1 MNWFVWFSK
10 KSNKGLFWP
19 RIHTIPEYYRQTL
32 TQFVFQP
39 KNCVVFF
46 MVGLSIFLGD
56 SYTLLAGSNDADQVI
71 YIKSGSDSITATLVP
86 DQTPGSVPN
95 DPSLVEATTNEKP
108 AAFQLA
114 PGSDGQIAL
123 SGKLPGLEDGRHRGV
138 VKTLTPDG
146 SQKDRKQLLFI
157 VDSKPPLIER
167 VAPEGNFFPRTAG
180 SIRFRITDPE
190 NGSGVSADPVECGL
204 QASVSG
210 AILQKTLLSFE
221 NNELNLIVF
230 VAFPGG
236 AAEHDATFT
245 VSVSLKDRAD
255 NMGRT
260 AETFSIRSLVSPA
273 FKIYKCNDS
282 ESYTQMAGEFLVE
295 PSYSGL
301 MLTVGRDRQL
311 DIFTRG
317 CYGKGFQY
325 SEKIRDLIRKAHLID
340 KNGEP
345 EIVTMN
351 SFFQEAIGDLIDIQS
366 TSGNIAIRKLGD
378 GDFKDNKV
386 SFRVTQNNPVPMGS
400 QVAALQVTIPVAFRI
415 DQSRVNFCASNN
427 QVNPNNK
434 EDCIYHHIPED
445 AFIYTFETFTI
456 PVFMESAAAP
466 FSLRVEQE
474 DDQLTAKVKINPI
487 ELMDTG
493 ASWFEFEGE
502 KYWFEPQGETCVA
515 KGPAREGMV
524 HYKIAATHKIAEF
537 SGLQGD
543 SVASSRTMFNE
554 GDIVVCLDPPV
565 IENFRYDR
573 EANTLQA
580 SIKDQGTPL
589 EDLAIELWLSGYRLD
604 ADFDPATGKLEAALP
619 YTPLS
624 VLTASLR
631 VTDFAE
637 QTTMDTCQVFGEVES
652 EDDGDTEDD
661 PDSSTRGPYTYTPN
675 TGDIDRVIG
684 TKGNGK
690 ALVEIC
696 DDVMKWGY
704 YRNGRF
710 VPINSQPGSMRL
722 VQLRSR
728 DPKNAYDSSMA
739 VSKNLPMH
747 MEIFGESYD
756 TRRYEPIPQSAGGI
770 TSISITGGKTASV
783 SRRDFYFAVMA
794 RDGNRNI
801 PIHNTGFR
809 IRTAFYFKKNQR
821 MPLGGTGHIGAGHP
835 PGF

>member
-1 MNWFVWFSK
+1 MIPGCYRLPFSQ
-10 KSNKGLFWP
+10 SVF
-19 RIHTIPEYYRQTL
+19 RQ
-32 TQFVFQP
+32 
-39 KNCVVFF
+39 KNYVIFL
-46 MVGLSIFLGD
+46 MVGLSIFMGD
-56 SYTLLAGSNDADQVI
+56 IHTLLAGRNAAEQVI

-108 AAFQLA
+108 AAFQLT
-114 PGSDGQIAL
+114 PGSEGQITL
-123 SGKLPGLEDGRHRGV
+123 SGHRPGLEDGRHSGV

-146 SQKDRKQLLFI
+146 NQKDRKQLLFI

-255 NMGRT
+255 NMGRI

-273 FKIYKCNDS
+273 FKIYKCNYS
-282 ESYTQMAGEFLVE
+282 ESFIQMAGEFLVE

-325 SEKIRDLIRKAHLID
+325 SQKIRDLIRKAHLID
-340 KNGEP
+340 KKGEP

-386 SFRVTQNNPVPMGS
+386 SFRVTQNNPVPMGN

-427 QVNPNNK
+427 QINPNNK

-456 PVFMESAAAP
+456 PVFMESAAEP

-474 DDQLTAKVKINPI
+474 DDQLTATVKINPI

-493 ASWFEFEGE
+493 ASWFELEGE
-502 KYWFEPQGETCVA
+502 KYWFEAQGETCVA

-524 HYKIAATHKIAEF
+524 HYKIAAAHKIAEF

-543 SVASSRTMFNE
+543 SVASSRTMLNE

-573 EANTLQA
+573 ETNTLQA

-604 ADFDPATGKLEAALP
+604 ADFDPATGELEAALP

-624 VLTASLR
+624 VLAASLR

-652 EDDGDTEDD
+652 EDDGDTED
-661 PDSSTRGPYTYTPN
+661 PASSTRGPFTFTPN
-675 TGDIDRVIG
+675 TRDIDRVIG

-696 DDVMKWGY
+696 DDVMK
-704 YRNGRF
+704 
-710 VPINSQPGSMRL
+710 
-722 VQLRSR
+722 
-728 DPKNAYDSSMA
+728 
-739 VSKNLPMH
+739 
-747 MEIFGESYD
+747 
-756 TRRYEPIPQSAGGI
+756 
-770 TSISITGGKTASV
+770 
-783 SRRDFYFAVMA
+783 
-794 RDGNRNI
+794 
-801 PIHNTGFR
+801 
-809 IRTAFYFKKNQR
+809 
-821 MPLGGTGHIGAGHP
+821 
-835 PGF
+835 